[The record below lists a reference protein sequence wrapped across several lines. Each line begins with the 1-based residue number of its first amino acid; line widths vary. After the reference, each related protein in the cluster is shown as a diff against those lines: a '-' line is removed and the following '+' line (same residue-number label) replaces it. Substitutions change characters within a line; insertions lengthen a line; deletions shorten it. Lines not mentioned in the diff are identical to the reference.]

1 MEKYKDASRRIF
13 DSSFESLSDCKKL
26 IVKHIS
32 DGTSICRDT
41 NLEYEEQTTFGQRL
55 ADRVTA
61 FGGSWTFLMLF
72 GALMSA
78 WVILNSYFLV
88 QTRAFDPYPYIFL
101 NLILSLMSAVQAP
114 VILMS
119 QNRQDEKDRIAA
131 TNNYEV
137 NLKAELQIQELH
149 RKLDQLTT
157 THREDIKRLIDL
169 FEEQMRSS
177 RETETL

>member
-1 MEKYKDASRRIF
+1 METYEDTSRRLF
-13 DSSFESLSDCKKL
+13 ESNFESLSDCERL

-32 DGTSICRDT
+32 DGTNICRDT
-41 NLEYEEQTTFGQRL
+41 NPEFLEQTTFGQQL

-72 GALMSA
+72 GALMFT
-78 WVILNSYFLV
+78 WVTLNSYLLI

-101 NLILSLMSAVQAP
+101 NLILSLMSAIQAP

-131 TNNYEV
+131 RNDYQV

-149 RKLDQLTT
+149 RKLDQLTAI
-157 THREDIKRLIDL
+157 HREDIKRLIGL
-169 FEEQMRSS
+169 FEEQIRNGG
-177 RETETL
+177 ETETL